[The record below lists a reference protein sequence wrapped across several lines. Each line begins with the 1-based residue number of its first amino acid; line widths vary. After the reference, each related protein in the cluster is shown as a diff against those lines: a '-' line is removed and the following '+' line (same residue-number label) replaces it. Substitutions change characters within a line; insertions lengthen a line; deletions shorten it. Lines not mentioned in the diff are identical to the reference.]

1 MVRFLAIAA
10 VLLASIPAQ
19 AGCRLALLLALDVSS
34 SVDEDEDRLQRLGLA
49 NALISPEVEQ
59 AFLSDPGQS
68 VALAIY
74 EWSGRYQ
81 QDILLDWVELHG
93 PGDLLN
99 VAEAIRSSKRSY
111 AEFPTA
117 IGYSLG
123 YAASLFQRA
132 PTCLFQTLDVSG
144 DGINNEGFEP
154 RLAYRNFPL
163 AEVTVNG
170 LTIGNGGDD
179 LVGYYTSEL
188 IKGPGSFVEVARDF
202 DDFEAAMRRKL
213 VRELETRAIGL
224 APSVPTER
232 SEG

>member
-99 VAEAIRSSKRSY
+99 VAEAIRSSRIS
-111 AEFPTA
+111 
-117 IGYSLG
+117 
-123 YAASLFQRA
+123 
-132 PTCLFQTLDVSG
+132 C
-144 DGINNEGFEP
+144 
-154 RLAYRNFPL
+154 
-163 AEVTVNG
+163 
-170 LTIGNGGDD
+170 
-179 LVGYYTSEL
+179 
-188 IKGPGSFVEVARDF
+188 
-202 DDFEAAMRRKL
+202 
-213 VRELETRAIGL
+213 
-224 APSVPTER
+224 
-232 SEG
+232 